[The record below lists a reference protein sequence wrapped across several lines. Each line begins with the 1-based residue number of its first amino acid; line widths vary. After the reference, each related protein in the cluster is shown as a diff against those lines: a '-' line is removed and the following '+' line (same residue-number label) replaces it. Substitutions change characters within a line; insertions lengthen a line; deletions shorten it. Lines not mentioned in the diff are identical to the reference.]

1 MDKGELMKVF
11 NLYVL
16 QENFKK
22 GFNTNYLDIEIP
34 NKDLETILINNFKDV
49 SGLIL
54 SNPNYGIFLKCA
66 EKYPNDYVKYFSSN
80 KNSKIK
86 YNLSNFLGNLFC
98 KYKTTKFIEV
108 YDYYSYDND
117 KNPLN
122 AEMMKL
128 NYLLALQKFDLD
140 ELNRIIAMALNL
152 YDTYTKEIP
161 IYENATLLET
171 IDVFSKVSTNQ
182 SKLNILNGLRESFKS
197 IKLESDK
204 PIILKLLNDLNEYII
219 TNDTL
224 YTDEI
229 DSLIIEFN
237 YLFKM

>member
-1 MDKGELMKVF
+1 MDKKELLEIF

-22 GFNTNYLDIEIP
+22 GFNTNYLGIEIP
-34 NKDLETILINNFKDV
+34 NRDLEIILINNFTDIA
-49 SGLIL
+49 SLIL

-66 EKYPNDYVKYFSSN
+66 EKYPNEYAKYFFSN
-80 KNSKIK
+80 KNSKIN

-122 AEMMKL
+122 VEMMKL

-140 ELNRIIAMALNL
+140 QLNRIIAMALNL

-161 IYENATLLET
+161 IYENDTILET
-171 IDVFSKVSTNQ
+171 IDVFSKVCTKQ

-204 PIILKLLNDLNEYII
+204 PLVLKLLEDLQLYII
-219 TNDTL
+219 NNDSI
-224 YTDEI
+224 YIDEI
-229 DSLIIEFN
+229 DSLIIEFK